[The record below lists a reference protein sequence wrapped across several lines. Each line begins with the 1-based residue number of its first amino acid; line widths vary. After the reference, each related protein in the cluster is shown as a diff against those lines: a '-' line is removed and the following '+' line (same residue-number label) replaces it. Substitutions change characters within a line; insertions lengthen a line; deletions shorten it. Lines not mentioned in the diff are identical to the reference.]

1 MDISLDRWAFSSPNT
16 PIFLTTVPL
25 AMIIL
30 YPSPPKQTRTK
41 ADTAMIIFGTC
52 GALLGNWASCY
63 FQGVIQDPY
72 LGAPY
77 PIRIPGLKRII
88 QMLCKFVVGV
98 TVMIPTRAVAKSVVH
113 TIVPLLLAET
123 DPQKKKA
130 VSEMPHKCFTYML
143 LGITAVGFVPQL
155 FAYFDV

>member
-63 FQGVIQDPY
+63 FHGVIQDPY

-98 TVMIPTRAVAKSVVH
+98 TVMIPTRAVAKSTVH

-123 DPQKKKA
+123 DPQRKKA